1 MMRFPTIRAG
11 RRGRLIAAGA
21 TAIVFAFLATPSL
34 VAQWPP
40 YQNAAATPKLPDGK
54 VDLKAPAPRTPD
66 GKPDLSGVWETAPC
80 PDCAPPVI
88 DGLSPTPGSGRAAA
102 ARGNA
107 GGQAPGAGAAG
118 GRGGRGGGFGRNIF
132 GNVGGSTPEG
142 EAPYQPWAKAL
153 VEKRMADNSKDNPDA
168 HCLPMGIMQMD
179 SHPYPKKIIQT
190 PTELLLIYEASG
202 TTVREIFLDG
212 RPLPKREDVE
222 PWYNGYSVGHWEG
235 DTLVAET
242 TGLMDDGWL
251 DVRGSPLTNEAKLT
265 ERFRR
270 INFGYL
276 EIKVTIDDPKAYT
289 KPFDAIVYSRI
300 MPTSQPSEFV
310 CIDKDAGH
318 YIGKK

>member
-1 MMRFPTIRAG
+1 MHTVKK
-11 RRGRLIAAGA
+11 LL
-21 TAIVFAFLATPSL
+21 LASTL
-34 VAQWPP
+34 VVSAMALAPLHAQWPAFSAP
-40 YQNAAATPKLPDGK
+40 GVPKTSDGK
-54 VDLKAPAPRTPD
+54 VDLKAPAPRTAD

-88 DGLSPTPGSGRAAA
+88 DGLSPTPGSGQAAA
-102 ARGNA
+102 QAGRANDNGNA
-107 GGQAPGAGAAG
+107 QAAAGAGNGRVG
-118 GRGGRGGGFGRNIF
+118 GRGNGGFGRNIF

-142 EAPYQPWAKAL
+142 EAPYQPWAKEL
-153 VEKRMADNSKDNPDA
+153 VQKRMGDNSKDNPDA

-179 SHPYPKKIIQT
+179 AHPYPKKIIQT
-190 PTELLLIYEASG
+190 PTELILIYEASG

-212 RPLPKREDVE
+212 RPLPKKDDVA

-251 DVRGSPLTNEAKLT
+251 DVRGSPLTSEAKLT

-270 INFGYL
+270 LNFGYL

-300 MPTSQPSEFV
+300 MPSSQPSEFV

-318 YIGKK
+318 YVGQKK